1 MFALLY
7 TKRFP
12 PCASGPVYLVP
23 RNPFLFVKK
32 VEFRRFTSSSDG
44 IGPSMKHGDQ
54 IRLWPVPRSK
64 EEVERFPWLDG
75 QSLQQFR
82 AKHVLAVRR
91 PYRKVVVELAASTK
105 KSVKTGL
112 AETGAFIWGRNG
124 LLEWA
129 VSDNVA
135 EGAGPKSQYHLA
147 TDVSKFCAGGVLFQL
162 KDQPPGTEATDQ
174 HRTKI
179 RISIFLLFRLDKIH
193 HDVLTTTE
201 RKVNA
206 IIQCLF
212 HLHWLIMGRKY
223 PTRLYPD
230 LSALESILKGKPDA
244 PGRIARLTELNK
256 SINAQ
261 ALDLFRE
268 AEAGRLGR
276 GFTSAVAS
284 RT

>member
-75 QSLQQFR
+75 QKVQDFR
-82 AKHVLAVRR
+82 AKHVLAAKR
-91 PYRKVVVELAASTK
+91 PYQEVVEVELASGTEQ
-105 KSVKTGL
+105 SSKTHL
-112 AETGAFIWGRNG
+112 AETGRFKWKADKRGPFG
-124 LLEWA
+124 LLQWA
-129 VSDNVA
+129 VSDKIK
-135 EGAGPKSQYHLA
+135 EEAGLKCQYHHLA
-147 TDVSKFCAGGVLFQL
+147 MDVSKFCAGGVLFQV
-162 KDQPPGTEATDQ
+162 KAQPPGTDQ
-174 HRTKI
+174 NRTNI
-179 RISIFLLFRLDKIH
+179 RVLMFTLFRFNHLDNSF
-193 HDVLTTTE
+193 TTTQ
-201 RKVNA
+201 RTVFA
-206 IIQCLF
+206 VIWCLLR
-212 HLHWLIMGRKY
+212 LHRLIMGRKF

-230 LSALESILKGKPDA
+230 PSALESILKGEPDA

-268 AEAGRLGR
+268 AGADRR
-276 GFTSAVAS
+276 
-284 RT
+284 R